1 MTLAWNC
8 GIQLDPKTRTETSR
22 KELQNMCKQDMCC
35 TLVAQH
41 TCPRVTSESTGNE
54 KHCLIFTHFVS
65 IENAMLCLPEHLFA
79 CSHLLKALKA
89 FIIFNLI
96 QTKIKDQLS
105 RNQKPISST
114 LKSDSC
120 NSRVFKMCANTEN
133 LRV

>member
-1 MTLAWNC
+1 
-8 GIQLDPKTRTETSR
+8 
-22 KELQNMCKQDMCC
+22 MCKQDMCC

-105 RNQKPISST
+105 RTKNQFQVP
-114 LKSDSC
+114 
-120 NSRVFKMCANTEN
+120 
-133 LRV
+133 